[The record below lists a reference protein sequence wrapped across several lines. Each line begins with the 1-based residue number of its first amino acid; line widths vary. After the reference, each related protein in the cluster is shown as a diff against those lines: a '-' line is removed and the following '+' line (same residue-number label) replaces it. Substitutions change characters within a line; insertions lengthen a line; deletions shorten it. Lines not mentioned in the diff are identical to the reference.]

1 MASALMDLSRT
12 DCLFDV
18 QNDRI
23 QTHNLPILNSRCKKM
38 KTDTVSFSI
47 TGKLILAFILVP
59 LIELTLLVQLH
70 QQTSFLTTL
79 LVVVF
84 TGMLGVSLAR
94 RQGLD
99 VWRGIHQQLAQG
111 KNPSAEIING
121 VMILL
126 AGAFLMTPG
135 LLTDGV
141 GFALLVPWLRT
152 QLQLG
157 LTNWFRTRTI
167 RQFGGVWP
175 SDSVADHEE
184 DGPPAEQPSVRVVD
198 PQAKQT
204 HLNE

>member
-1 MASALMDLSRT
+1 
-12 DCLFDV
+12 
-18 QNDRI
+18 
-23 QTHNLPILNSRCKKM
+23 M
-38 KTDTVSFSI
+38 KTETVSFSI

-70 QQTSFLTTL
+70 QRTSFLTTL
-79 LVVVF
+79 LVVLF

-99 VWRGIHQQLAQG
+99 VWRGIHRQLAQG
-111 KNPSAEIING
+111 KNPSAKIMNG

-152 QLQLG
+152 RLQVG
-157 LTNWFRTRTI
+157 LTKWFRTRTI
-167 RQFGGVWP
+167 RQFGGAWP
-175 SDSVADHEE
+175 SDPFASPQEN
-184 DGPPAEQPSVRVVD
+184 PSSAEQPSVRVVD
-198 PQAKQT
+198 PHAKQIPSGAPPEQT
-204 HLNE
+204 EN

>member
-84 TGMLGVSLAR
+84 TGMLGVSLAW

-121 VMILL
+121 VMISKMR
-126 AGAFLMTPG
+126 FLCH
-135 LLTDGV
+135 
-141 GFALLVPWLRT
+141 LRKLYLS
-152 QLQLG
+152 LQ
-157 LTNWFRTRTI
+157 
-167 RQFGGVWP
+167 
-175 SDSVADHEE
+175 
-184 DGPPAEQPSVRVVD
+184 RVF
-198 PQAKQT
+198 
-204 HLNE
+204 

>member
-1 MASALMDLSRT
+1 
-12 DCLFDV
+12 
-18 QNDRI
+18 
-23 QTHNLPILNSRCKKM
+23 M

-175 SDSVADHEE
+175 SDPTAPHE
-184 DGPPAEQPSVRVVD
+184 DNPAPAGQASVRVVD

-204 HLNE
+204 HLNECERGKGRQG

>member
-1 MASALMDLSRT
+1 
-12 DCLFDV
+12 
-18 QNDRI
+18 
-23 QTHNLPILNSRCKKM
+23 M

-59 LIELTLLVQLH
+59 LVELTLLVQLH

-79 LVVVF
+79 LVVLF

-152 QLQLG
+152 QLQVG
-157 LTNWFRTRTI
+157 LTKWFRTRTI
-167 RQFGGVWP
+167 RQFGGARP
-175 SDSVADHEE
+175 SDPIAGHE
-184 DGPPAEQPSVRVVD
+184 DIPSPAEQPSVRVVD
-198 PQAKQT
+198 PHARQMSSDESRNQT
-204 HLNE
+204 DKT

>member
-1 MASALMDLSRT
+1 
-12 DCLFDV
+12 
-18 QNDRI
+18 
-23 QTHNLPILNSRCKKM
+23 M
-38 KTDTVSFSI
+38 KTDTIPFSI

-79 LVVVF
+79 LVVLF

-111 KNPSAEIING
+111 KNPSVEIMNG

-141 GFALLVPWLRT
+141 GFALLIPWLRT
-152 QLQLG
+152 RLQTG
-157 LTNWFRTRTI
+157 LTKWFRTRTI
-167 RQFGGVWP
+167 SQFGGTWRSDPFAGHQENP
-175 SDSVADHEE
+175 STT
-184 DGPPAEQPSVRVVD
+184 EQPSVRVVD
-198 PQAKQT
+198 PHAKQIQSNDAQNST
-204 HLNE
+204 VN